1 MSGRLLVVKIEVLD
15 CEAEVLL
22 NGMPIA
28 RASAARNRVVVP
40 VHEYAV
46 EGDNQLELVLW
57 PHPAQLVESPMP
69 SPQGVVSTGKQAARV
84 RMLLPR
90 TGNLAD
96 EDSARTL
103 AQIDWAAPEG
113 SACELPLTLS
123 EQLTL
128 PASFPRWRWLDAP
141 PFEPNA
147 ELRQLALGFVQALA
161 QGLSAGDFDAYQ
173 RATRLRQ
180 EELAVAYQFDPV
192 QAAARLREHL
202 ANAHAAQRLNWLPMD
217 EQSLVL
223 RPVARGRLVECLDA
237 TGAAMLRTAPDEAG
251 RSLALPL
258 RLAAVERQLYVLR

>member
-1 MSGRLLVVKIEVLD
+1 MSGRLLVVKIEVMD

-28 RASAARNRVVVP
+28 RASAARNRVVMP

-57 PHPAQLVESPMP
+57 PHPAQLVQSPMP
-69 SPQGVVSTGKQAARV
+69 VPKPWVSTGNQAARV

-90 TGNLAD
+90 SGNLAD
-96 EDSARTL
+96 ENSARTL

-113 SACELPLTLS
+113 TACELPLTLS
-123 EQLTL
+123 QQLTL

-141 PFEPNA
+141 LLEPTS
-147 ELRQLALGFVQALA
+147 ELRPIALGFVQELA
-161 QGLSAGDFDAYQ
+161 QGLSAGDFDAFQ
-173 RATRLRQ
+173 RATRLRH
-180 EELAVAYQFDPV
+180 EELAVAYQFDAA

-202 ANAHAAQRLNWLPMD
+202 ASAHAAQRLNWLPMD
-217 EQSLVL
+217 DQSLVL

-237 TGAAMLRTAPDEAG
+237 TGAAMLRTAPDELG
-251 RSLALPL
+251 RSMALPL
-258 RLAAVERQLYVLR
+258 RLAAVERQLFVLR